1 MAVTT
6 TNPTLTKS
14 WQNLASNTEKFLL
27 TALNHPTRTAVIE
40 VCLTASAT
48 PPAGT
53 VSGVPI
59 PPDYQG
65 ATRAAMD
72 GIAGYLHARI
82 SPSAPDTEMTAIL
95 IKE

>member
-1 MAVTT
+1 MPVTT
-6 TNPTLTKS
+6 TNITLTKD
-14 WQNLASNTEKFLL
+14 WANVASNSEKFLL

-40 VCLTASAT
+40 VCMTASAT
-48 PPAGT
+48 PPAST

-72 GIAGYLHARI
+72 GIAGHVHARI
-82 SPSAPDTEMTAIL
+82 SPSAPDTSLTAVL